1 MSCFHGEYQGFN
13 FRHIIFEVFTSQ
25 WRCRESSVKFI
36 SLEFTGEICA
46 VDINLGVVGI
56 LVEFRAMRADEITKY
71 ATDVEKRNCLR
82 SEPWEFCT
90 LDVRN
95 IRFNQ
100 QRQRRNYL

>member
-1 MSCFHGEYQGFN
+1 MENIRDLILDILYLRYLSLSGD
-13 FRHIIFEVFTSQ
+13 V
-25 WRCRESSVKFI
+25 ESSVKFT

-82 SEPWEFCT
+82 SKPGEFCT

-95 IRFNQ
+95 IRLNQ